1 MTAAALLAKYPDIDV
16 HLFESKPEI
25 RAIGAGI
32 AVWKRFWDI
41 FEEYMD
47 MDRLCSSR
55 GIRCTPWSEGKSC
68 NHTRRCGICSH

>member
-1 MTAAALLAKYPDIDV
+1 MTVAALLARYPDVDV

-47 MDRLCSSR
+47 MDELCASK
-55 GIRCTPWSEGKSC
+55 GIRCTPWSEGTYC
-68 NHTRRCGICSH
+68 NCV